1 MKKAFWIALAA
12 ATMVAPPLRAQ
23 TAPSAAAEAV
33 RGNPARWSQAQARA
47 WYARQDWI
55 LGANYANAS
64 SINQLDMF
72 QAATWNPAEISKE
85 FGWAKQFGMNSMRV
99 YLHDL
104 LYKQDPKGF
113 KERFEQLL
121 DIAERHGIRIMPVL
135 FDSCWNPD
143 PKLGPQ
149 HPPIPG
155 VHNSGWVQ
163 SPGRADLVNPANDA
177 HFRRY
182 VEDMVRTFANDKR
195 ILLWDLWNEPDNW
208 GGGSY
213 NDDQLAEEQRRIEQL
228 LPQVFAWA
236 RAQKPIQPL
245 SSGVWIGED
254 WSPGAATLKPIH
266 RIQLAESD
274 IITFHNYEWPEKF
287 EARVKQLRPYGRP
300 LICTEWMARSAGSTP
315 DAVLP
320 IAHRENIGMINWG
333 FVKGEIQ
340 THLPWDSWER
350 PYTLQQ
356 PVAWFHD
363 LLHPDGK
370 PYREREA
377 ELFRSLSAKRAG
389 AR

>member
-1 MKKAFWIALAA
+1 MKARLWIAIAA
-12 ATMVAPPLRAQ
+12 ALT
-23 TAPSAAAEAV
+23 AAAPLQAQNATASEIV
-33 RGNPARWSQAQARA
+33 RDNPARWTARQANT
-47 WYARQDWI
+47 WYAKQDWI
-55 LGANYANAS
+55 LGANYMNAS
-64 SINQLDMF
+64 AINQLDMF
-72 QAATWNPAEISKE
+72 QAATWNPREIDNE
-85 FGWAKQFGMNSMRV
+85 LGWAKQFGMNSMRV

-104 LYKQDPKGF
+104 LYKQDPEGF
-113 KERFEQLL
+113 KRRFAELL
-121 DIAERHGIRIMPVL
+121 SIADRHGIRIMPVL

-182 VEDMVRTFANDKR
+182 VEDMVRSFANDRR

-213 NDDQLAEEQRRIEQL
+213 NDAQLAEEQRRIEEL

-236 RAQKPIQPL
+236 RAQKPTQPL
-245 SSGVWIGED
+245 SSAVWIGDD
-254 WSPGAATLKPIH
+254 WSPGSPSLKPIH

-274 IITFHNYEWPEKF
+274 VITFHNYEWPEQF
-287 EARVKQLRPYGRP
+287 EARVAQLRKYGRP
-300 LICTEWMARSAGSTP
+300 LICTEWMARSAGSTA

-333 FVKGEIQ
+333 FVQGEIQ
-340 THLPWDSWER
+340 THLAWDSWER
-350 PYTLQQ
+350 PYTLK
-356 PVAWFHD
+356 PPTIWFHD
-363 LLHPDGK
+363 LVRPDGK

-377 ELFRSLSAKRAG
+377 ELFRALSAKRAG
-389 AR
+389 RR